1 MYLILVSGT
10 ALLFQQSRFFMEVV
24 MRIIDFHTHIY
35 PPKIASKAVSSV
47 GDFYNL
53 KMHGR
58 GTAGDLIEQ
67 GKECGITSYVIL
79 PVAVTPHHVEHINNF
94 AAEEVMQHPEFYGF
108 GTTHAEYEN
117 KIGEAERVVSLGLK
131 GIKIHPDTQGFN
143 IDDERMFEFY
153 DFLQQTDMPII
164 MHCGDYRY
172 TYSHPKRLK
181 NVLGM
186 FPKLTVIAAHFGG
199 WSVYDLAYEYLKDE
213 KCYLDT
219 SSSFKMLG
227 NERSKELIKMYGAER
242 IVFGSDFPMR
252 NSFKELETFLSFG
265 LSDSENELILHKNA
279 EKILKIKEV

>member
-1 MYLILVSGT
+1 MK
-10 ALLFQQSRFFMEVV
+10 
-24 MRIIDFHTHIY
+24 IIDFHTHIY
-35 PPKIASKAVSSV
+35 PPKIATKAVLSV

-53 KMHGR
+53 KMHGA
-58 GTAGDLIEQ
+58 GTADDLINQ
-67 GKECGITSYVIL
+67 GRECGVTGYVIL
-79 PVAVTPHHVEHINNF
+79 PVAVTAQHVESINNF
-94 AAEEVMQHPEFYGF
+94 AAGEVASHPEFYGF
-108 GTTHAEYEN
+108 GTIHVEYEN
-117 KIGEAERVVSLGLK
+117 KIEEAERIASMGLR
-131 GIKIHPDTQGFN
+131 GIKIHPDTQEFN

-181 NVLGM
+181 RVLGM

-213 KCYLDT
+213 NCYLDT

-227 NERSKELIKMYGAER
+227 NERSKELIGMYGAER

-265 LSDSENELILHKNA
+265 LGNNANELILHKNA